1 MEFRRPSLEERRLLL
16 ELARIAGMSNPETW
30 VDSLKVREMD
40 DGGMGSLSLLS
51 EDTEGAG
58 SPAFAACKAA
68 VQFTDEDGVEVVASL
83 NASESGAPFE
93 LDIWKTNFAPLRR
106 IPAIFRRVEG

>member
-1 MEFRRPSLEERRLLL
+1 MEFRRPTPEERRLLL
-16 ELARIAGMSNPETW
+16 ELAKIAGMMNPEAW
-30 VDSLKVREMD
+30 VDTLKVREMN
-40 DGGMGSLSLLS
+40 DGGMGSLSLSS
-51 EDTEGAG
+51 EGTEGTG
-58 SPAFAACKAA
+58 SSALVTCKAA

-106 IPAIFRRVEG
+106 IPTTFRRVDG

>member
-1 MEFRRPSLEERRLLL
+1 MELRRPTLEEQRLLL
-16 ELARIAGMSNPETW
+16 ELAKIAGMRNPDAW
-30 VDSLKVREMD
+30 VDTLKVREMN

-51 EDTEGAG
+51 EGAEGAR
-58 SPAFAACKAA
+58 SPALVTCKAA

-93 LDIWKTNFAPLRR
+93 LDIWKTNFAPLRH
-106 IPAIFRRVEG
+106 IPTTFRRVED